1 MSQTDN
7 LVKLEESV
15 FEVKAKNTV
24 LEGKTSSLQT
34 NVQELTTKVDSTD
47 KKVSNLATNA
57 QSALKAIVDQNLALE
72 QTVISLGKLLTA
84 FTKVLVKHKL
94 IEDGEIMTELRV
106 IDENNEREKL
116 ESLKSSGLLEDSETS
131 TEESV
136 LVLKHEVNTESGMVM
151 VSNYRPVQLS
161 EIPKEDSLRVKLLG
175 LKVGNQFT
183 NEVELKDGKKET
195 SHFTVLHVYSFKN
208 SSEAK

>member
-94 IEDGEIMTELRV
+94 IEDGEIMTELRA

-116 ESLKSSGLLEDSETS
+116 ESLKSSGLLQDAESS

-136 LVLKHEVNTESGMVM
+136 LVLKHEVNTEGGTVN
-151 VSNYRPVQLS
+151 VSNYRPVQIS
-161 EIPKEDSLRVKLLG
+161 EIPKEDALRPKLLG

>member
-1 MSQTDN
+1 MSQTDV

-15 FEVKAKNTV
+15 FEVKSKNTV
-24 LEGKTSSLQT
+24 LEGKTSSLQS
-34 NVQELTTKVDSTD
+34 NVQELTTKVDTTD
-47 KKVSNLATNA
+47 KKVANLATNA

-72 QTVISLGKLLTA
+72 QTIISLGKLITA

-94 IEDGEIMTELRV
+94 IEDGEIMSELRA

-131 TEESV
+131 NEESV
-136 LVLKHEVNTESGMVM
+136 LVLKHEVATEQGNVT
-151 VSNYRPVQLS
+151 VSNYSPVQLS
-161 EIPKEDSLRVKLLG
+161 EIPKEDATRAKLLG
-175 LKVGNQFT
+175 LKIGDRFT
-183 NEVELKDGKKET
+183 KEVELKDGNKET
-195 SHFTVLHVYSFKN
+195 SQFTVLHVYSFKN

>member
-1 MSQTDN
+1 MSQTDT

-24 LEGKTSSLQT
+24 LEGKTSSLQS
-34 NVQELTTKVDSTD
+34 NVQELTTKVDTTD
-47 KKVSNLATNA
+47 QKVSNLATNA

-94 IEDGEIMTELRV
+94 IEDNEIMAELRA
-106 IDENNEREKL
+106 IDEANEKEKM
-116 ESLKSSGLLEDSETS
+116 ESLKSSGLLVDTTESS
-131 TEESV
+131 EESV
-136 LVLKHEVNTESGMVM
+136 LILKHEVSTAQGTVT
-151 VSNYRPVQLS
+151 VSNYRPVQIS
-161 EIPKEDSLRVKLLG
+161 EVPKEDALRPKLLG
-175 LKVGNQFT
+175 LKAGDTFT

-195 SHFTVLHVYSFKN
+195 SSFTVLNVYNFKN
-208 SSEAK
+208 SSESK

>member
-94 IEDGEIMTELRV
+94 IEDGEIMAELRA

-116 ESLKSSGLLEDSETS
+116 ESLKSSGLLQDAESS

-136 LVLKHEVNTESGMVM
+136 LVLKHEVNTESGMVN
-151 VSNYRPVQLS
+151 VSNYRPVQIS
-161 EIPKEDSLRVKLLG
+161 EIPKEDALDL
-175 LKVGNQFT
+175 NF
-183 NEVELKDGKKET
+183 
-195 SHFTVLHVYSFKN
+195 
-208 SSEAK
+208 